1 MIPEEEYRRHAR
13 ITQDIP
19 VRWRID
25 NTERS
30 GDGVIRD
37 ISVSGILI
45 ELDTFFTPDKNSIF
59 VIQPVNPQDEFFMP
73 TLARLVW
80 AKPLRKEVGKYFCGM
95 EFVRPSESVLAQLSA
110 RIEGWFTTIAEAA
123 NVNILD
129 NYFHGKNR
137 R

>member
-13 ITQDIP
+13 ITQEIP
-19 VRWRID
+19 VLWHID
-25 NTERS
+25 GTERS
-30 GDGVIRD
+30 GNGVIRD

-45 ELDTFFTPDKNSIF
+45 ELDTFFTPDKNSVFIL
-59 VIQPVNPQDEFFMP
+59 QPVNPENELFIP
-73 TLARLVW
+73 ATARLVW
-80 AKPLRKEVGKYFCGM
+80 AKPLKTEVGKYFCGM
-95 EFVRPSESVLAQLSA
+95 EFIRPPETVVAQLSKH
-110 RIEGWFTTIAEAA
+110 IEGWFSTIAEAA